1 VSETNCI
8 FCKIARGDI
17 PSTVVHEEED
27 FLAFRDVNPQA
38 PTHVLVIPRR
48 HVASVNELTDEDEG
62 LAGRLLLAARRVAAA
77 EELAEDGYRLV
88 VNTGGDGGQ
97 TVHHLHL
104 HVLGGRAMGWPPG

>member
-1 VSETNCI
+1 MNDTNCI

-17 PSTVVHEEED
+17 PSTTVHEDED
-27 FLAFRDVNPQA
+27 LLAFRDTNPQA

-48 HVASVNELTDEDEG
+48 HVVSMNELEGGDEG
-62 LAGRLLLAARRVAAA
+62 LAGRLLLAARRVAVA
-77 EELAEDGYRLV
+77 EGLVEDGYRLV
-88 VNTGGDGGQ
+88 INTGGDGGQ